1 MCRLGPQKPMD
12 VVVASIHVL
21 WISVPS
27 REYQHI
33 AQAQLLLTLS
43 AAALQDR
50 IESKEDS
57 LTLQDVPDFANT
69 ELGLRGVTIQASQ
82 LVGLGIQDLEKI
94 RDSADK
100 ASCPVLLLV
109 EDTPMVFGDPSPAAQ
124 EMIRAR
130 IQRLGVAATALGA
143 SGLGVSCEGEN
154 DEQRF
159 DQAAASI
166 RSAMQTIDRH
176 EVNLLL
182 SPRPGL
188 TGEPERL
195 TELIKKVG
203 GFRIGSLPDFK
214 LAHETGDF
222 ISALRRLAPY
232 AGAMFATLGKGKKK
246 SDVAPYS
253 LAEGLEAVLAV
264 GYQNTICLHH
274 EGPGDAV
281 AAIISAREQLMSALE
296 VDVEKD

>member
-1 MCRLGPQKPMD
+1 M
-12 VVVASIHVL
+12 
-21 WISVPS
+21 
-27 REYQHI
+27 
-33 AQAQLLLTLS
+33 TLS
-43 AAALQDR
+43 ASALRDR
-50 IESKEDS
+50 IESDEDALS
-57 LTLQDVPDFANT
+57 LRDVPDFAIT

-82 LVGLGIQDLEKI
+82 LAGLGIQDLEQI

-109 EDTPMVFGDPSPAAQ
+109 EDTPLSFGDPSEATQ
-124 EMIRAR
+124 EMIRSR

-143 SGLGVSCEGEN
+143 SSVGVSCDGED
-154 DEQRF
+154 DEVRF
-159 DQAAASI
+159 DQAAVSI
-166 RSAMQTIDRH
+166 RNAMQMIDRH

-182 SPRPGL
+182 SPRKGL
-188 TGEPERL
+188 TGDPERL

-222 ISALRRLAPY
+222 VSALRRLAPY
-232 AGAMFATLGKGKKK
+232 AGAMFATLGNGKKK
-246 SDVAPYS
+246 SDLAPYP
-253 LAEGLEAVLAV
+253 LEEGLQAVLAV

-281 AAIISAREQLMSALE
+281 AAISSARERLISVLE
-296 VDVEKD
+296 VDDEKD